1 VPPCPRCQSSCEEGQ
16 RYCSQCGAPL
26 GDEAPAASP
35 LPAAARSSSAPP
47 WAVGLLIGAGVIIV
61 ILLILLLRRS
71 APVAFPVPGPVP
83 QAQVPTMPAPTAA
96 PTPPAPDLKQQVQG
110 LLALMR
116 EAHLKKDI
124 NQYLSCYSPAF
135 PDLERKRQDT
145 LRAWENFDFINAFFT
160 IDNFQPLDGDTVN
173 ATVTWNLDTKN
184 KRTQKSVSAQQTYR
198 VQFGREMD
206 AWRIRALEEVR

>member
-1 VPPCPRCQSSCEEGQ
+1 
-16 RYCSQCGAPL
+16 
-26 GDEAPAASP
+26 
-35 LPAAARSSSAPP
+35 
-47 WAVGLLIGAGVIIV
+47 
-61 ILLILLLRRS
+61 
-71 APVAFPVPGPVP
+71 
-83 QAQVPTMPAPTAA
+83 
-96 PTPPAPDLKQQVQG
+96 
-110 LLALMR
+110 MR